1 VFGAIEGHAR
11 NAGFDAQLNVLKF
24 FGISALGLGAYIH
37 GSTAFHEVNLLQ
49 SAKCWPE
56 SMLARQLESI
66 DFSWWVGAQTGCW
79 PFCQERQTFQ
89 ARTADRIE
97 WRAMDHTPASDESR
111 LPIATAIRLT
121 ESLDSEGFP
130 SSRDWKRVP
139 TVRFDHDWHG
149 ENADPERSTEVR
161 ILWAPE
167 TLFLRFQQR
176 YRTITVYPDAR
187 PDGWRDELW
196 DRDVAEVFLQPDAS
210 DPRKYKEFEVSP
222 NGYWIDLAIS
232 HGEKEELHSNLERR
246 VILEKEN
253 STWTAELAIPMQ
265 SLTPHFSPA
274 DVWRVNFYRVE
285 GEREPRF
292 YAAWSPTY
300 SPKPNFH
307 VPEAFGK
314 LIFR

>member
-1 VFGAIEGHAR
+1 
-11 NAGFDAQLNVLKF
+11 
-24 FGISALGLGAYIH
+24 
-37 GSTAFHEVNLLQ
+37 
-49 SAKCWPE
+49 
-56 SMLARQLESI
+56 
-66 DFSWWVGAQTGCW
+66 
-79 PFCQERQTFQ
+79 
-89 ARTADRIE
+89 
-97 WRAMDHTPASDESR
+97 MDQTPASDESR
-111 LPIATAIRLT
+111 LPTATAIRLT
-121 ESLDSEGFP
+121 ESVDSEGFP

-139 TVRFDHDWHG
+139 AVQFDHDWRG

-246 VILEKEN
+246 VILDKEN

-307 VPEAFGK
+307 VPAVFGK